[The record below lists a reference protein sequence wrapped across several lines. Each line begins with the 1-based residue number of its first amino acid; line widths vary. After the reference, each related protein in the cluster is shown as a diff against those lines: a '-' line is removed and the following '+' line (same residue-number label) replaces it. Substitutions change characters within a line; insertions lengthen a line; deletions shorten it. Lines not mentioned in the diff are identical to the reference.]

1 MIDQGSGAD
10 VMYPDLFKGLGLKK
24 EELMKHTSPLV
35 GFDGKVVIPEGQI
48 SLPMIMGGREV
59 SVTFTIVSSFF
70 PYTTILGRPW
80 IHSMRAVPSTLHVK
94 IKFPTER
101 GVIVIKGDQQA
112 ARQCLT
118 AIVNWKQGNQIS
130 QGEITGQL
138 DGDMEAGWPEQG
150 RVEQEDVSR
159 KNPL

>member
-1 MIDQGSGAD
+1 
-10 VMYPDLFKGLGLKK
+10 
-24 EELMKHTSPLV
+24 
-35 GFDGKVVIPEGQI
+35 
-48 SLPMIMGGREV
+48 
-59 SVTFTIVSSFF
+59 
-70 PYTTILGRPW
+70 
-80 IHSMRAVPSTLHVK
+80 MRAVLSTLHVK
-94 IKFPTER
+94 IKFPIEP

-118 AIVNWKQGNQIS
+118 AVVNWKQGNQIS

-138 DGDMEAGWPEQG
+138 DGDMEARRPEQG

>member
-1 MIDQGSGAD
+1 
-10 VMYPDLFKGLGLKK
+10 
-24 EELMKHTSPLV
+24 
-35 GFDGKVVIPEGQI
+35 
-48 SLPMIMGGREV
+48 
-59 SVTFTIVSSFF
+59 
-70 PYTTILGRPW
+70 
-80 IHSMRAVPSTLHVK
+80 MRAVPLALHVK

-112 ARQCLT
+112 TRQCLT
-118 AIVNWKQGNQIS
+118 AVVNWKQGNQIN

-159 KNPL
+159 KNSL

>member
-1 MIDQGSGAD
+1 M
-10 VMYPDLFKGLGLKK
+10 
-24 EELMKHTSPLV
+24 
-35 GFDGKVVIPEGQI
+35 
-48 SLPMIMGGREV
+48 
-59 SVTFTIVSSFF
+59 
-70 PYTTILGRPW
+70 
-80 IHSMRAVPSTLHVK
+80 HVK
-94 IKFPTER
+94 IKFPIER

-112 ARQCLT
+112 AKKCLT

-138 DGDMEAGWPEQG
+138 DGDMEATQPEQG